1 MPTDNDPDKALEGY
15 LIDELKTVNAH
26 VPRKR
31 RSLTM
36 LLNMNDPHV
45 LCSDGTEHHFRK
57 KELTYLSEIIE
68 RDEYDLLLLP
78 IILEVRSEHGD
89 ITIHSR
95 HGIEAKV
102 ISAII
107 GMPLLFR
114 DNSVRVFRSQINA
127 VRSVLKTATQYAFI

>member
-1 MPTDNDPDKALEGY
+1 MPTDKNPDETIEGY

-31 RSLTM
+31 RSLSE
-36 LLNMNDPHV
+36 LLNMQNPYV

-57 KELTYLSEIIE
+57 KELKYVSELIE
-68 RDEYDLLLLP
+68 KDEYELLLLP

-89 ITIHSR
+89 IMIHSK

-102 ISAII
+102 ISSII
-107 GMPLLFR
+107 GMPLLFS
-114 DNSVRVFRSQINA
+114 DNSLKVFRSQINA
-127 VRSVLKTATQYAFI
+127 VRSVLKTTTQYVFI